1 MMTRSLFDLA
11 RKMTPEKA
19 SREFRDFSGA
29 HAYAAARRLMDEAFA
44 GYPDVDHS
52 FVREFQ
58 TAGFSARVFELAL
71 YAALREHGKELD
83 RTHPAPDFLVGG
95 DTAVAIEATTT
106 NPPQGE
112 TAEDVD
118 IATAVRRRIPDDME
132 AAEAEFTMQIG
143 KALRRKLEHRDAKG
157 HAYWEKPHV
166 DGIPFVLAVQ
176 SFHSP
181 SSLIHT
187 VSSLAT
193 YLYGIR
199 DVATRDS
206 HGSLVLNSQV
216 VTEHRHKEKT
226 IPSGL
231 FAQPEAEHLAAV
243 IFTNSA
249 TVSKFARM
257 GTERGYG
264 PQDVAIARVGLMYD
278 PDPNA
283 SLAVPF
289 GYVVGDYGPEE
300 HETFSEGF
308 HVLHNPWART
318 PVATGALDGFTEHR
332 LQPNGR
338 LLTTFR
344 QPDYFVSRTWILQGQ
359 GGGNP
364 LPAARRRVQQYLAGP
379 AGSR

>member
-1 MMTRSLFDLA
+1 MNRSLFDLA
-11 RKMTPEKA
+11 RKVTPEKV

-29 HAYAAARRLMDEAFA
+29 HAYTAARRLMDETFA
-44 GYPDVDHS
+44 DFPDVDHS

-71 YAALREHGKELD
+71 FAALREQGKELD
-83 RTHPAPDFLVGG
+83 RTSPAPDFLTTG
-95 DTAVAIEATTT
+95 DTPVAIEATTT

-112 TAEDVD
+112 TTGDEDV
-118 IATAVRRRIPDDME
+118 AAAVRRLIPDDME
-132 AAEAEFTMQIG
+132 EAQAEFTMQIG
-143 KALRRKLEHRDAKG
+143 KALRRKIEHRDAQG

-166 DGIPFVLAVQ
+166 DGVPFVIAVQ
-176 SFHSP
+176 SFHNP
-181 SSLIHT
+181 SALIHT

-199 DVATRDS
+199 DIATRDS

-216 VTEHRHKEKT
+216 VTEHRHKDKT

-231 FAQPEAEHLAAV
+231 FAHPEAEYLAAV

-264 PQDVAIARVGLMYD
+264 PDDVAIARVGLAYD

-308 HVLHNPWART
+308 HVLHNPWTRT
-318 PVATGALDGFTEHR
+318 PVAPSALDGFTEHR
-332 LQPNGR
+332 LQLDGR

-344 QPDYFVSRTWILQGQ
+344 QPDYFVSRTPIYQGK
-359 GGGNP
+359 GALN
-364 LPAARRRVQQYLAGP
+364 AAHHHAQEYLARATGH
-379 AGSR
+379 R

>member
-1 MMTRSLFDLA
+1 MTRSLFDLA
-11 RKMTPEKA
+11 RKMTPEKV
-19 SREFRDFSGA
+19 SREFRDFSEA
-29 HAYAAARRLMDEAFA
+29 HAYTAARRLMDETFA
-44 GYPDVDHS
+44 DFPDVDHS

-71 YAALREHGKELD
+71 FAALREQGKELD
-83 RTHPAPDFLVGG
+83 RTSPAPDFLTTG
-95 DTAVAIEATTT
+95 DTPVAIEATTT

-112 TAEDVD
+112 KDDDEDITA
-118 IATAVRRRIPDDME
+118 AVRRLIPDDME
-132 AAEAEFTMQIG
+132 EAQAEFTMQIG
-143 KALRRKLEHRDAKG
+143 KALRRKLEHRDAQG

-166 DGIPFVLAVQ
+166 KGTPFVIAVQ

-181 SSLIHT
+181 SALIHT
-187 VSSLAT
+187 TSTLST

-199 DVATRDS
+199 DIPSRDA

-216 VTEHRHKEKT
+216 VTEHRHKHKT

-264 PQDVAIARVGLMYD
+264 PKDVAIARAGLEFD

-283 SLAVPF
+283 SVPVPF
-289 GYVVGDYGPEE
+289 GYVIGEYGPQD

-308 HVLHNPWART
+308 HVLHNPWTRT
-318 PVATGALDGFTEHR
+318 PLSDGALEGFTQHR
-332 LQPNGR
+332 LQPDGR
-338 LLTTFR
+338 LLTTVR
-344 QPDYFVSRTWILQGQ
+344 RPDYFLSRTWIFQGED
-359 GGGNP
+359 GGNP
-364 LPAARRRVQQYLAGP
+364 VQIARLQVQQYLSGP
-379 AGSR
+379 RGVR